1 MYGNSYLFRR
11 LFYICFDLKC
21 YIVPVVMAGI
31 AAAVGVAQL
40 IGGSIAADKARRE
53 RLAAA
58 GRMREAAQAKLDYAT
73 QLDNDWKDRY
83 GDTTS
88 QVASYYKNLTSEGL
102 KQQYQMTGDKALEQ
116 SYNNFQQQMK
126 QLDTKINQMGMQ
138 NSSQALSALMQM
150 STQQMSNNAAINF
163 ETNLNKMKA
172 DQEVAQQKLAYNQ
185 TGQQL
190 QMAAINTRN
199 QGYDMQFNAAQVEAG
214 FAQQDFQSAQGLIS
228 SGINSMAAG
237 MSMVGDYYTNKGNQ
251 QFVAQQNQLDRDANM
266 ARLRMGY
273 NIISNAFNTPV
284 NQAQAALNDSIS
296 RLTGANNGGYG
307 IRTGTGFNLGGS
319 GGYVVN
325 GKFIPKQ
332 GVNNGLQ

>member
-1 MYGNSYLFRR
+1 
-11 LFYICFDLKC
+11 
-21 YIVPVVMAGI
+21 MAGI
-31 AAAVGVAQL
+31 TAAVGLAQV
-40 IGGSIAADKARRE
+40 IGGSIAADKARKE

-58 GRMREAAQAKLDYAT
+58 GRMREAAQAKLNYAT

-88 QVASYYKNLTSEGL
+88 QVASYYKNLTGESL
-102 KQQYQMTGDKALEQ
+102 RQQYQATGDKALEQ

-163 ETNLNKMKA
+163 ETNMNKMKA

-185 TGQQL
+185 TGNQL

-199 QGYDMQFNAAQVEAG
+199 QGYEMQFNAAQVEAG
-214 FAQQDFQSAQGLIS
+214 YAQQDFQAAQGLIS
-228 SGINSMAAG
+228 SGMNSMAAG
-237 MSMVGDYYTNKGNQ
+237 ASMVGDYYTNKGNQ

-266 ARLRMGY
+266 ARFNMGY
-273 NIISNAFNTPV
+273 NKLSSAFNNPV
-284 NQAQAALNDSIS
+284 NQAQEAFYGSINM
-296 RLTGANNGGYG
+296 LTGWQGTNQGGYG
-307 IRTGTGFNLGGS
+307 RTGTGIQLGGR

-325 GKFIPKQ
+325 GRFIPKQ

>member
-31 AAAVGVAQL
+31 AAAVGITQI
-40 IGGSIAADKARRE
+40 IGGSIAANKAREE

-58 GRMREAAQAKLDYAT
+58 GRMREAAQAKLNYAT

-88 QVASYYKNLTSEGL
+88 QVASYYKNLTSESL

-185 TGQQL
+185 TGKEL

-214 FAQQDFQSAQGLIS
+214 YLQKDFEASQGLIS
-228 SGINSMAAG
+228 SGMNTMASGISMI
-237 MSMVGDYYTNKGNQ
+237 GDYYTNKSNQ
-251 QFVAQQNQLDRDANM
+251 QFVAAENAKDRAIKQAYLDR
-266 ARLRMGY
+266 GY
-273 NIISNAFNTPV
+273 SIIDGFNNSV
-284 NQAQAALNDSIS
+284 NNAQAAFNDTKS
-296 RLTGANNGGYG
+296 RLSGAG
-307 IRTGTGFNLGGS
+307 IRTASPIGGS
-319 GGYVVN
+319 GGVVVN
-325 GKFIPKQ
+325 GKYYSLQ
-332 GVNNGLQ
+332 GNNNGL

>member
-1 MYGNSYLFRR
+1 
-11 LFYICFDLKC
+11 
-21 YIVPVVMAGI
+21 MAGI
-31 AAAVGVAQL
+31 TAAVGLTQV
-40 IGGSIAADKARRE
+40 IGGSIVADKARKE

-58 GRMREAAQAKLDYAT
+58 GRMREAAQAKLNYAT

-88 QVASYYKNLTSEGL
+88 QVASYYKNLTGESL
-102 KQQYQMTGDKALEQ
+102 RQQYQATGDKALEQ

-163 ETNLNKMKA
+163 ETNMNKMKA

-185 TGQQL
+185 TGNQL

-199 QGYDMQFNAAQVEAG
+199 QGYEMQFNAAQVEAG
-214 FAQQDFQSAQGLIS
+214 YAQQDFQAAQGLIS
-228 SGINSMAAG
+228 SGMNSMAAG
-237 MSMVGDYYTNKGNQ
+237 ASMFGDYYTNKSNQ
-251 QFVAQQNQLDRDANM
+251 QFVAQQNQLDRDALY
-266 ARLRMGY
+266 ARFNMGY
-273 NIISNAFNTPV
+273 NKLSSALNNPVDQAQNAFNS
-284 NQAQAALNDSIS
+284 SINM
-296 RLTGANNGGYG
+296 LTGGQGGYG
-307 IRTGTGFNLGGS
+307 RTGTGIQLGGR
-319 GGYVVN
+319 GGYVFN
-325 GKFIPKQ
+325 GRFIPKQ

>member
-1 MYGNSYLFRR
+1 
-11 LFYICFDLKC
+11 
-21 YIVPVVMAGI
+21 MAGI
-31 AAAVGVAQL
+31 TAAVGIAQI
-40 IGGSIAADKARRE
+40 IGGSIAADKARKE

-58 GRMREAAQAKLDYAT
+58 KRMREAAQAKLDYAT

-88 QVASYYKNLTSEGL
+88 QVASYYKNLTSESL

-185 TGQQL
+185 TGKEL

-199 QGYDMQFNAAQVEAG
+199 QGYDMQFNAAQIEAG
-214 FAQQDFQSAQGLIS
+214 YLQKDFEASQGLIS
-228 SGINSMAAG
+228 SGMNTMASGISMI
-237 MSMVGDYYTNKGNQ
+237 GDYYTNKSNQ
-251 QFVAQQNQLDRDANM
+251 QFVAAENAKDRSIKQAYLNQ
-266 ARLRMGY
+266 GY
-273 NIISNAFNTPV
+273 SIIDGFNNSV
-284 NQAQAALNDSIS
+284 NNAQAAFNNTTS
-296 RLTGANNGGYG
+296 RLSGAG
-307 IRTGTGFNLGGS
+307 IRTAPPIGGS
-319 GGYVVN
+319 GGVVIN
-325 GKFIPKQ
+325 GKYYSLQ
-332 GVNNGLQ
+332 GNNNGL

>member
-1 MYGNSYLFRR
+1 
-11 LFYICFDLKC
+11 
-21 YIVPVVMAGI
+21 MAGI
-31 AAAVGVAQL
+31 AAAVGIAQI
-40 IGGSIAADKARRE
+40 IGGSIAADKARKE

-58 GRMREAAQAKLDYAT
+58 GRMREAAQAKLDYAA

-88 QVASYYKNLTSEGL
+88 QVASYYKNLTSESL

-185 TGQQL
+185 TGKEL
-190 QMAAINTRN
+190 QMAAINTHN
-199 QGYDMQFNAAQVEAG
+199 QGYDMQFNAAQIEAG
-214 FAQQDFQSAQGLIS
+214 YLQKDFEASQGLIS
-228 SGINSMAAG
+228 SGMNTMASGISMI
-237 MSMVGDYYTNKGNQ
+237 GDYYTNKSNQ
-251 QFVAQQNQLDRDANM
+251 QLVAAENAKDRDIKQAYLN
-266 ARLRMGY
+266 RGY
-273 NIISNAFNTPV
+273 SIIDGFNNSV
-284 NQAQAALNDSIS
+284 NNAQAAFNNTTS
-296 RLTGANNGGYG
+296 RLSGAG
-307 IRTGTGFNLGGS
+307 IRTASPIGGS
-319 GGYVVN
+319 GGVVVN
-325 GKFIPKQ
+325 GKYYS
-332 GVNNGLQ
+332 L

>member
-1 MYGNSYLFRR
+1 
-11 LFYICFDLKC
+11 
-21 YIVPVVMAGI
+21 MAGI
-31 AAAVGVAQL
+31 TAAVGVAQL

-88 QVASYYKNLTSEGL
+88 QVASYYKNLTSESL

-163 ETNLNKMKA
+163 ETNMNKMKA

-199 QGYDMQFNAAQVEAG
+199 QGYEMQFNAAQVEAG
-214 FAQQDFQSAQGLIS
+214 YAQQDFQSAQGLIS
-228 SGINSMAAG
+228 SGMNSMASG
-237 MSMVGDYYTNKGNQ
+237 ISMIGDYYTNKGNQ
-251 QFVAQQNQLDRDANM
+251 QFIASENAKDRAIKQAYLN
-266 ARLRMGY
+266 RGY
-273 NIISNAFNTPV
+273 SIIDGFNNSV
-284 NQAQAALNDSIS
+284 NRAQAALEGNIS
-296 RLTGANNGGYG
+296 GLIGANNGGYG

>member
-1 MYGNSYLFRR
+1 
-11 LFYICFDLKC
+11 
-21 YIVPVVMAGI
+21 MAAVAATVGI
-31 AAAVGVAQL
+31 AQV
-40 IGGSIAADKARRE
+40 IGGSIAADRARKE

-88 QVASYYKNLTSEGL
+88 QVASYYKNLTGESL
-102 KQQYQMTGDKALEQ
+102 RQQYQATGDKALEQ

-163 ETNLNKMKA
+163 ETNMNKMKA

-185 TGQQL
+185 TGNQL

-199 QGYDMQFNAAQVEAG
+199 QGYEMQFNAAQVEAG
-214 FAQQDFQSAQGLIS
+214 YAQQDFQSAQGLIS
-228 SGINSMAAG
+228 SGMNSMAAG
-237 MSMVGDYYTNKGNQ
+237 VSMVGDYYTNKGNQ

-266 ARLRMGY
+266 AMLRMGY
-273 NIISNAFNTPV
+273 DPLRAAFNNPV
-284 NQAQAALNDSIS
+284 SQAQGALDGSIS
-296 RLTGANNGGYG
+296 MLTGVNNGGQG

-319 GGYVVN
+319 GGYIVN
-325 GKFIPKQ
+325 GRFIPMQ
-332 GVNNGLQ
+332 GVNNGLQR

>member
-31 AAAVGVAQL
+31 AAAVGIAQI
-40 IGGSIAADKARRE
+40 IGGSIAADKARKE

-58 GRMREAAQAKLDYAT
+58 GRMREAAQAKLNYAT

-88 QVASYYKNLTSEGL
+88 QVASYYKNLTSESL

-185 TGQQL
+185 TGKEL

-199 QGYDMQFNAAQVEAG
+199 QGYDMQFNAAQIEAG
-214 FAQQDFQSAQGLIS
+214 YLQKDFEASQGLIS
-228 SGINSMAAG
+228 SGMNTMASGISMI
-237 MSMVGDYYTNKGNQ
+237 GDYYTNKSNQ
-251 QFVAQQNQLDRDANM
+251 QFVAAENAKDRATKQAYLNQ
-266 ARLRMGY
+266 GY
-273 NIISNAFNTPV
+273 SIIDGFNNPV
-284 NQAQAALNDSIS
+284 NNAQAAFNNTIS
-296 RLTGANNGGYG
+296 KLSSAG
-307 IRTGTGFNLGGS
+307 IRTAPPIGGS
-319 GGYVVN
+319 GGVVVN
-325 GKFIPKQ
+325 GKYYSLQ
-332 GVNNGLQ
+332 GNNNGL

>member
-1 MYGNSYLFRR
+1 
-11 LFYICFDLKC
+11 
-21 YIVPVVMAGI
+21 MAGI
-31 AAAVGVAQL
+31 AAAVGIAQI
-40 IGGSIAADKARRE
+40 IGGSIAADKARKE

-58 GRMREAAQAKLDYAT
+58 GRMREAAQAKLNYAA

-88 QVASYYKNLTSEGL
+88 QVASYYKNLTSESL

-138 NSSQALSALMQM
+138 NSSQALSAIMQM

-185 TGQQL
+185 TGKEL

-214 FAQQDFQSAQGLIS
+214 YLQKDFEASQGLIS
-228 SGINSMAAG
+228 SGMNTMASGISMI
-237 MSMVGDYYTNKGNQ
+237 GDYYTNKSNQ
-251 QFVAQQNQLDRDANM
+251 QFVAAENAKDRDIKQAYLN
-266 ARLRMGY
+266 RGY
-273 NIISNAFNTPV
+273 SIIDGFNNSV
-284 NQAQAALNDSIS
+284 NNAQAAFNNTTR
-296 RLTGANNGGYG
+296 RLSGAG
-307 IRTGTGFNLGGS
+307 IRTAPPIGGS
-319 GGYVVN
+319 GGVVVN
-325 GKFIPKQ
+325 GKYYSLQ
-332 GVNNGLQ
+332 GNNNGL

>member
-1 MYGNSYLFRR
+1 
-11 LFYICFDLKC
+11 
-21 YIVPVVMAGI
+21 MAGI
-31 AAAVGVAQL
+31 AASVGIAQI
-40 IGGSIAADKARRE
+40 IGGSIAADKARKE

-58 GRMREAAQAKLDYAT
+58 GRMREAAQAKLNYAA

-88 QVASYYKNLTSEGL
+88 QVASYYKNLTSESL

-185 TGQQL
+185 TGKEL

-214 FAQQDFQSAQGLIS
+214 YSQKDFEASQGLIS
-228 SGINSMAAG
+228 SGMNTMASGISMI
-237 MSMVGDYYTNKGNQ
+237 GDYYTNKSNQ
-251 QFVAQQNQLDRDANM
+251 QFAAAENAKDRAIKQAYLDR
-266 ARLRMGY
+266 GY
-273 NIISNAFNTPV
+273 SIIDGFNTPV
-284 NQAQAALNDSIS
+284 NQAQAAFDGNMSI
-296 RLTGANNGGYG
+296 LTGANNGGYG

-319 GGYVVN
+319 RGVVVN
-325 GKFIPKQ
+325 GKFIPSKR
-332 GVNNGLQ
+332 VNNGL

>member
-1 MYGNSYLFRR
+1 
-11 LFYICFDLKC
+11 
-21 YIVPVVMAGI
+21 MAGI
-31 AAAVGVAQL
+31 TAAVGISQI
-40 IGGSIAADKARRE
+40 IGGSIAADKARKE

-58 GRMREAAQAKLDYAT
+58 GRMREAAQAKLNYAA

-88 QVASYYKNLTSEGL
+88 QVASYYKNLTSESL

-185 TGQQL
+185 TGNQL

-199 QGYDMQFNAAQVEAG
+199 QGHEMQFNAAQVEAG
-214 FAQQDFQSAQGLIS
+214 YAQQDFQAAQGLIS
-228 SGINSMAAG
+228 SGMNTMASGISM
-237 MSMVGDYYTNKGNQ
+237 MGDYYTNKSNQ
-251 QFVAQQNQLDRDANM
+251 QFVAAENAKDRAIKQAYLNQ
-266 ARLRMGY
+266 GY
-273 NIISNAFNTPV
+273 SIIDGFNNPV
-284 NQAQAALNDSIS
+284 NNAQAAFNNTTNKLS
-296 RLTGANNGGYG
+296 GAG
-307 IRTGTGFNLGGS
+307 IRTAPPIGGP
-319 GGYVVN
+319 GGVVVN
-325 GKFIPKQ
+325 GKYYSLQ
-332 GVNNGLQ
+332 GNNNGL

>member
-1 MYGNSYLFRR
+1 MYGNLYLFKR

-31 AAAVGVAQL
+31 AAAVGIAQV
-40 IGGSIAADKARRE
+40 IGGSIAADKARKE

-73 QLDNDWKDRY
+73 KLDKDWTDRY
-83 GDTTS
+83 GDTTN
-88 QVASYYKNLTSEGL
+88 QVASYYKNLTSESL

-214 FAQQDFQSAQGLIS
+214 YAQQDFQSAQGLIS
-228 SGINSMAAG
+228 SGMNTMSTGLNMAA
-237 MSMVGDYYTNKGNQ
+237 DYYTNKGKQ
-251 QFVAQQNQLDRDANM
+251 QFIANENALDRAQMDAYYSK
-266 ARLRMGY
+266 GY
-273 NIISNAFNTPV
+273 TKAAEAFNTPV
-284 NQAQAALNDSIS
+284 ANATQGLQIGLLG
-296 RLTGANNGGYG
+296 LTGLSTSSGAS
-307 IRTGTGFNLGGS
+307 IRTGNSILQPQGVL
-319 GGYVVN
+319 VN
-325 GKFIPKQ
+325 GQRYSI
-332 GVNNGLQ
+332 GG